1 MRQSSLWL
9 ISRVFFKL
17 IGQVSRMRKIGLAVL
32 IAGVI
37 VSFGA
42 VLGLTELKRFSF
54 NRENALKEWKEK
66 IFHGRVLYTVTPRD
80 PAGYLTGKSRKASSG
95 LFYLIKFSPKKY
107 PYLSWRWKVDKF
119 PSKSRENDRSRKSW
133 IERDDYAVRFYVIFP
148 AMIFTNT
155 RCLEYVWSEDLPQGA
170 ILTSPFFKNIKLIVL
185 ESGKERMG
193 EWIQEER
200 NVFEDYRAAFGRFPS
215 GTVGA
220 IALMTDSDNTQSD
233 AEGGYSDIKV
243 GYEKAAIESIPEKE
257 IVKGGPSRA
266 SEFLEYLKQFF
277 KSK

>member
-1 MRQSSLWL
+1 
-9 ISRVFFKL
+9 
-17 IGQVSRMRKIGLAVL
+17 MRKIGAVIL
-32 IAGVI
+32 IAGAFL
-37 VSFGA
+37 SFQA

-66 IFHGRVLYTVTPRD
+66 IFHGRVLYAVTPRD
-80 PAGYLTGKSRKASSG
+80 PAGYLTGKSQKTSSG

-155 RCLEYVWSEDLPQGA
+155 RCLEYVWSEDLPQGT
-170 ILTSPFFKNIKLIVL
+170 ILTSPFFKNIKLVVL
-185 ESGKERMG
+185 ESGKEKIG
-193 EWIQEER
+193 EWVEEER
-200 NVFEDYRAAFGRFPS
+200 NIFEDYKAAFGRFPS
-215 GTVGA
+215 GGVGA
-220 IALMTDSDNTQSD
+220 IALMTDSDNTQSS

-243 GYEKAAIESIPEKE
+243 GYEKAAAKSIPGKE
-257 IVKGGPSRA
+257 IVKGEPSRA
-266 SEFLEYLKQFF
+266 NEFLEYLKRLLKKIQ
-277 KSK
+277 K

>member
-1 MRQSSLWL
+1 MRN
-9 ISRVFFKL
+9 
-17 IGQVSRMRKIGLAVL
+17 IGVVIL
-32 IAGVI
+32 IAGAFL
-37 VSFGA
+37 SFQT

-66 IFHGRVLYTVTPRD
+66 IFHGRVLYAVTPRD
-80 PAGYLTGKSRKASSG
+80 PAGYLTGKSQKTSSG

-155 RCLEYVWSEDLPQGA
+155 RCLEYVWSEDLPQGT

-185 ESGKERMG
+185 ESGKEKTG
-193 EWIQEER
+193 EWVEEER
-200 NVFEDYRAAFGRFPS
+200 NIFEDYKAAFGRFPS
-215 GTVGA
+215 GGVGA
-220 IALMTDSDNTQSD
+220 IALMTDSDNTQSS
-233 AEGGYSDIKV
+233 AEGAYSDIKV
-243 GYEKAAIESIPEKE
+243 GYEKAAAKSIPGKE
-257 IVKGGPSRA
+257 TVRGEHLRA
-266 SEFLEYLKQFF
+266 NEFLEYLKQFF

>member
-1 MRQSSLWL
+1 MRN
-9 ISRVFFKL
+9 
-17 IGQVSRMRKIGLAVL
+17 IGVVIL
-32 IAGVI
+32 IAGAFL
-37 VSFGA
+37 SFQT

-66 IFHGRVLYTVTPRD
+66 IFHGRVLYAVTPRD
-80 PAGYLTGKSRKASSG
+80 PAGYLTGKSQKTSSG

-107 PYLSWRWKVDKF
+107 PYLSWRWKVDQF

-155 RCLEYVWSEDLPQGA
+155 RCLEYVWSEDLPQGT
-170 ILTSPFFKNIKLIVL
+170 ILTSPFFKNIKLVVL
-185 ESGKERMG
+185 ESGKEKIG
-193 EWIQEER
+193 EWVEEER
-200 NVFEDYRAAFGRFPS
+200 NIFEDYKAAFGRFPS
-215 GTVGA
+215 GGVGA
-220 IALMTDSDNTQSD
+220 IALMTDSDNTQSS

-243 GYEKAAIESIPEKE
+243 GYEKAAAKSIPGKE
-257 IVKGGPSRA
+257 TVRGEPLRA
-266 SEFLEYLKQFF
+266 NEFLEYLKQFF

>member
-1 MRQSSLWL
+1 MV
-9 ISRVFFKL
+9 I
-17 IGQVSRMRKIGLAVL
+17 L
-32 IAGVI
+32 IAGAFL
-37 VSFGA
+37 SFQT

-66 IFHGRVLYTVTPRD
+66 IFHGRVLYAVTPRD
-80 PAGYLTGKSRKASSG
+80 PAGYLTGKSQKTSSG

-155 RCLEYVWSEDLPQGA
+155 RCLEYIWSEDLPQGT

-185 ESGKERMG
+185 ESGKERIG

-200 NVFEDYRAAFGRFPS
+200 NIFEDYKAAFGRFPS
-215 GTVGA
+215 GIVGA

-243 GYEKAAIESIPEKE
+243 GYEKAAIEPISGKE
-257 IVKGGPSRA
+257 IVKVKPGKAP
-266 SEFLEYLKQFF
+266 EFLDYLKRLLKKIQ
-277 KSK
+277 K

>member
-1 MRQSSLWL
+1 
-9 ISRVFFKL
+9 
-17 IGQVSRMRKIGLAVL
+17 MRKIGLVIL

-37 VSFGA
+37 VSSGA

-80 PAGYLTGKSRKASSG
+80 PAGYLTGKSQKTSSG

-119 PSKSRENDRSRKSW
+119 PSKGRENDRSRKSW

-155 RCLEYVWSEDLPQGA
+155 RCLEYVWSEDLPQGT
-170 ILTSPFFKNIKLIVL
+170 ILTSPF
-185 ESGKERMG
+185 
-193 EWIQEER
+193 
-200 NVFEDYRAAFGRFPS
+200 
-215 GTVGA
+215 
-220 IALMTDSDNTQSD
+220 
-233 AEGGYSDIKV
+233 
-243 GYEKAAIESIPEKE
+243 
-257 IVKGGPSRA
+257 
-266 SEFLEYLKQFF
+266 LKI
-277 KSK
+277 SS